1 MKTLK
6 KLSAALVLTFLLA
19 IPAFAGEIEIPGSTP
34 PPPPNSVIAQGG
46 IDLPGATPPP
56 PPDPMTTQGQ
66 IDIPGATAD
75 GTASSDSITSVAMS
89 LLQDILFF

>member
-6 KLSAALVLTFLLA
+6 KLCAAVALTFVLA
-19 IPAFAGEIEIPGSTP
+19 IPAFAGGIDLPGSTP
-34 PPPPNSVIAQGG
+34 PPPPNPMTTQGG
-46 IDLPGATPPP
+46 IDLPGAT
-56 PPDPMTTQGQ
+56 M
-66 IDIPGATAD
+66 D

>member
-6 KLSAALVLTFLLA
+6 KLGGAVVLTFVLA
-19 IPAFAGEIEIPGSTP
+19 IPAFAGEIDILGYTP
-34 PPPPNSVIAQGG
+34 PPN
-46 IDLPGATPPP
+46 
-56 PPDPMTTQGQ
+56 PMTTQGQ
-66 IDIPGATAD
+66 IDIPGATMD